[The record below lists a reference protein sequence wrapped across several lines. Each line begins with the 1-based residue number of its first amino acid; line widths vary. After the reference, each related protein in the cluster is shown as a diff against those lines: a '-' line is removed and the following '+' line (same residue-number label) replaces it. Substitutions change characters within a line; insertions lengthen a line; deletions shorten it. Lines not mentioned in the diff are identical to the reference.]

1 MNKHLSASQVRTFVA
16 SPRKWFFDA
25 HVEPSASIKLGRAVH
40 EELSKHFTTKP

>member
-25 HVEPSASIKLGRAVH
+25 HVEPSASIH